1 MKALPLPGPVPR
13 AATQHP
19 DNPSFSLRDLVQAL
33 CSGLAPSADG
43 LEMMLDRIER
53 MP

>member
-1 MKALPLPGPVPR
+1 MKTLSLPGPVPR
-13 AATQHP
+13 AATQST
-19 DNPSFSLRDLVQAL
+19 DYPSFSLRDLVQAL
-33 CSGLAPSADG
+33 CSGLTPSADG